1 MDLFLL
7 GAFAMGCLIASA
19 AFVRFWLRTRDRLFL
34 WFALSFALEAIN
46 RAAFAASG
54 LPDDAAFYF
63 GIRLVSYL
71 MLLWAVVEKNW
82 TRSKGRNA
90 DG

>member
-7 GAFAMGCLIASA
+7 GAFAMGCMLASA
-19 AFVRFWLRTRDRLFL
+19 AFLRFWLRTRDRLFL
-34 WFALSFALEAIN
+34 WFALSFLLEAIN

-54 LPDDAAFYF
+54 LPDDASYYY
-63 GIRLVSYL
+63 GVRLVSYL

-82 TRSKGRNA
+82 LPTKER
-90 DG
+90 

>member
-7 GAFAMGCLIASA
+7 GAFAMGCLMASA
-19 AFVRFWLRTRDRLFL
+19 AFVKFWLLTRDRLFI

-54 LPDDAAFYF
+54 LPDDAAFYY

-82 TRSKGRNA
+82 TRTKSGNI
-90 DG
+90 GG

>member
-7 GAFAMGCLIASA
+7 GAFAMGCMLASA
-19 AFVRFWLRTRDRLFL
+19 AFLRFWLRTRDRLFL
-34 WFALSFALEAIN
+34 WFALSFLLEAIN

-54 LPDDAAFYF
+54 LPDDASYYY
-63 GIRLVSYL
+63 GVRLGSYL

-82 TRSKGRNA
+82 IRTGR
-90 DG
+90 